1 MTLQKDKVIKWVR
14 FTPPQVLA
22 IGFFL
27 TIIIGAVLLMLPIST
42 TKPLSWID
50 ALFTAASATTV
61 TGLAVVDTGTQF
73 TVFGQTVIMGLIQ
86 IGGLGF
92 MTFAVLIVMI
102 LGKKIGLKERMLV
115 QEALNQP
122 TIGGVI
128 GLVKVLFLFSISIE
142 LIAALILSIRLVPQ
156 YGWSSGLFASLFH
169 AISAFNNAGFS
180 LWPDNL
186 MSYVGDPT
194 VNLVITFLFITGGIG
209 FTVLFD
215 VMKNRRFKAFSLH
228 TKLMLTGTLMLNAI
242 AMLTVFTLEYSNPGT
257 LGHLHIVDKLWAS
270 YFQAVTPRT
279 AGFNSLDFGSMREG
293 TIVFTLLL
301 MFIGAGSAST
311 ASGIKLTTF
320 IVILTSVIA
329 YLRGKKET
337 VIFRRSI
344 KYPIIIKALAVSVT
358 SLFIVF
364 LGIFTLTITEQ
375 APFLQ
380 IVFETFSAFGT
391 VGLTMGL
398 TPELT
403 TAGKCIIIV
412 IMFIGRIGPLTFV
425 FSFAKTEQSN
435 IRYPDGEVFT
445 G

>member
-1 MTLQKDKVIKWVR
+1 MGLHKETVIKWVR
-14 FTPPQVLA
+14 FSPPQVLA

-27 TIIIGAVLLMLPIST
+27 TIIVGSLLLKLPIST
-42 TKPLSWID
+42 AKPLSWID

-61 TGLAVVDTGTQF
+61 TGLAVVDTGTEF
-73 TVFGQTVIMGLIQ
+73 TVFGQTIIMGLIQ
-86 IGGLGF
+86 VGGLGF

-115 QEALNQP
+115 REALNQP

-156 YGWSSGLFASLFH
+156 YGWASGLFASVFH

-186 MSYVGDPT
+186 MSYVGDPA

-215 VMKNRRFKAFSLH
+215 ILKNRRFKAFSLH
-228 TKLMLTGTLMLNAI
+228 TKLMLAGTFILNI
-242 AMLTVFTLEYSNPGT
+242 AATLIIFILEYSNPGT
-257 LGHLHIVDKLWAS
+257 LGSLHLPDKLWAS

-279 AGFNSLDFGSMREG
+279 AGFNSVDFGSMREG
-293 TIVFTLLL
+293 TIVFVLLL

-320 IVILTSVIA
+320 LVILMSVIA
-329 YLRGKKET
+329 YLRGHKET
-337 VIFRRSI
+337 VIFRRTI
-344 KYPIIIKALAVSVT
+344 KYPIIIKALAVSVI

-364 LGIFTLTITEQ
+364 IGIFALTITEQ
-375 APFLQ
+375 APFIQ
-380 IVFETFSAFGT
+380 VVFETFSAFGT

-403 TAGKCIIIV
+403 TAGKCIIIAL
-412 IMFIGRIGPLTFV
+412 MFIGRIGPLTFV
-425 FSFAKTEQSN
+425 FSFAKTEKSN

>member
-1 MTLQKDKVIKWVR
+1 MGLHKETVIKWVR
-14 FTPPQVLA
+14 FSPPQVLA

-27 TIIIGAVLLMLPIST
+27 TIIIGSLLLKLPISAA
-42 TKPLSWID
+42 KQLSWID

-61 TGLAVVDTGTQF
+61 TGLAVVDTGTEF

-86 IGGLGF
+86 VGGLGF

-115 QEALNQP
+115 REALNQP

-156 YGWSSGLFASLFH
+156 YGWASGLFASVFH

-186 MSYVGDPT
+186 MSYVGDPA

-215 VMKNRRFKAFSLH
+215 ILKNRRFKAFSLH
-228 TKLMLTGTLMLNAI
+228 TKLMLAGTFILNI
-242 AMLTVFTLEYSNPGT
+242 AATLIIFILEYSNPGT
-257 LGHLHIVDKLWAS
+257 LGSLHLPDKLWAS

-279 AGFNSLDFGSMREG
+279 AGFNSVDFGSMREG
-293 TIVFTLLL
+293 TIVFVLLL

-320 IVILTSVIA
+320 IVILMSVIA
-329 YLRGKKET
+329 YLKGHKET
-337 VIFRRSI
+337 VIFRRTI
-344 KYPIIIKALAVSVT
+344 KYPIIIKALAVSVI

-364 LGIFTLTITEQ
+364 IGIFALTITEQ
-375 APFLQ
+375 APFIQ
-380 IVFETFSAFGT
+380 VVFETFSAFGT

-403 TAGKCIIIV
+403 TAGKCIIIA

-425 FSFAKTEQSN
+425 FSFAKTEKSN

>member
-1 MTLQKDKVIKWVR
+1 M
-14 FTPPQVLA
+14 
-22 IGFFL
+22 
-27 TIIIGAVLLMLPIST
+27 
-42 TKPLSWID
+42 
-50 ALFTAASATTV
+50 
-61 TGLAVVDTGTQF
+61 
-73 TVFGQTVIMGLIQ
+73 
-86 IGGLGF
+86 
-92 MTFAVLIVMI
+92 
-102 LGKKIGLKERMLV
+102 
-115 QEALNQP
+115 
-122 TIGGVI
+122 
-128 GLVKVLFLFSISIE
+128 
-142 LIAALILSIRLVPQ
+142 
-156 YGWSSGLFASLFH
+156 
-169 AISAFNNAGFS
+169 
-180 LWPDNL
+180 
-186 MSYVGDPT
+186 
-194 VNLVITFLFITGGIG
+194 
-209 FTVLFD
+209 
-215 VMKNRRFKAFSLH
+215 
-228 TKLMLTGTLMLNAI
+228 
-242 AMLTVFTLEYSNPGT
+242 
-257 LGHLHIVDKLWAS
+257 DKLWAS

-364 LGIFTLTITEQ
+364 LGIFALTITEQ

>member
-1 MTLQKDKVIKWVR
+1 MGLHKETVIKWVR
-14 FTPPQVLA
+14 FSPPQVLA

-27 TIIIGAVLLMLPIST
+27 TIIIGSLLLKLPIST
-42 TKPLSWID
+42 AKPLSWID

-61 TGLAVVDTGTQF
+61 TGLAVVDTGTEF

-86 IGGLGF
+86 VGGLGF

-115 QEALNQP
+115 REALNQP

-156 YGWSSGLFASLFH
+156 YGWASGLFASVFH

-186 MSYVGDPT
+186 MRYVGDPA
-194 VNLVITFLFITGGIG
+194 VNLVITILFITGGIG

-215 VMKNRRFKAFSLH
+215 ILKNRRFKAFSLH
-228 TKLMLTGTLMLNAI
+228 TKLMLAGTFVLNI
-242 AMLTVFTLEYSNPGT
+242 AATLIIFILEYSNPGT
-257 LGHLHIVDKLWAS
+257 LGSLHFPDKLWAS
-270 YFQAVTPRT
+270 YFQAATPRT
-279 AGFNSLDFGSMREG
+279 AGFNSVDFGSMREG
-293 TIVFTLLL
+293 TIVFVLLL

-320 IVILTSVIA
+320 LVILMSVIA
-329 YLRGKKET
+329 YLRGHKET
-337 VIFRRSI
+337 VIFRRTI
-344 KYPIIIKALAVSVT
+344 KYPIIIKALAVSVI

-364 LGIFTLTITEQ
+364 IGIFALTITEQ
-375 APFLQ
+375 APFIQ
-380 IVFETFSAFGT
+380 VVFETFSAFGT

-403 TAGKCIIIV
+403 TAGKCIIIA

-425 FSFAKTEQSN
+425 FSFAKTEKSN

>member
-1 MTLQKDKVIKWVR
+1 MGLHKETVIKWVR
-14 FTPPQVLA
+14 FSPPQVLA

-27 TIIIGAVLLMLPIST
+27 TIIVGSLLLKLPIST
-42 TKPLSWID
+42 AKPLSWID

-61 TGLAVVDTGTQF
+61 TGLAVVDTGTEF
-73 TVFGQTVIMGLIQ
+73 TVFGQTIIMGLIQ
-86 IGGLGF
+86 VGGLGF

-115 QEALNQP
+115 REALNQP

-156 YGWSSGLFASLFH
+156 YGWASGLFASVFH

-186 MSYVGDPT
+186 MSYVGDPA

-215 VMKNRRFKAFSLH
+215 ILKNRRFKAFSLH
-228 TKLMLTGTLMLNAI
+228 TKLMLAGTFILNI
-242 AMLTVFTLEYSNPGT
+242 AATLIIFILEYSNPGT
-257 LGHLHIVDKLWAS
+257 LGSLHLPDKLWAS

-279 AGFNSLDFGSMREG
+279 AGFNSVDFGSMREG
-293 TIVFTLLL
+293 TIVFVLLL

-320 IVILTSVIA
+320 LVILMSVIA
-329 YLRGKKET
+329 YLRGHKET
-337 VIFRRSI
+337 VIFRRTI
-344 KYPIIIKALAVSVT
+344 KYPIIIKALAVSVI

-364 LGIFTLTITEQ
+364 IGIFALTITEQ
-375 APFLQ
+375 APFIQ

-391 VGLTMGL
+391 VGLTMGV

-403 TAGKCIIIV
+403 TAGKCIIIA

-425 FSFAKTEQSN
+425 FSFAKTEKSN

>member
-42 TKPLSWID
+42 SKPLSWID

-128 GLVKVLFLFSISIE
+128 DLVKVLFLFSISIE
-142 LIAALILSIRLVPQ
+142 LVAALILSIRLVPQ

-180 LWPDNL
+180 LWPDEL
-186 MSYVGDPT
+186 RWRSYSD
-194 VNLVITFLFITGGIG
+194 LVITFLFITGGIG

-242 AMLTVFTLEYSNPGT
+242 AMLAIFILEYSNPGT

-364 LGIFTLTITEQ
+364 LGIFALTITEQ

>member
-1 MTLQKDKVIKWVR
+1 MGLHKETVIKWVR
-14 FTPPQVLA
+14 FSPPQVLA

-27 TIIIGAVLLMLPIST
+27 TIIIGSLLLKLPIST
-42 TKPLSWID
+42 AKPLSWID

-61 TGLAVVDTGTQF
+61 TGLAVVDTGTEF

-86 IGGLGF
+86 VGGLGF

-115 QEALNQP
+115 REALNQP

-156 YGWSSGLFASLFH
+156 YGWASGLFASVFH

-186 MSYVGDPT
+186 MSYVDDPA
-194 VNLVITFLFITGGIG
+194 VNLVITILFITGGIG

-215 VMKNRRFKAFSLH
+215 ILKNRRFKAFSLH
-228 TKLMLTGTLMLNAI
+228 TKLMLAGTFVLNI
-242 AMLTVFTLEYSNPGT
+242 AATLIIFILEYSNPGT
-257 LGHLHIVDKLWAS
+257 LGSLHLPDKLWAS

-279 AGFNSLDFGSMREG
+279 AGFNSVDFGSMREG
-293 TIVFTLLL
+293 TIVFVLLL

-320 IVILTSVIA
+320 LVILMSVIA
-329 YLRGKKET
+329 YLRGHKET
-337 VIFRRSI
+337 VIFRRTI
-344 KYPIIIKALAVSVT
+344 KYPIIIKALAVSVI

-364 LGIFTLTITEQ
+364 IGIFALTITEQ
-375 APFLQ
+375 APFIQ
-380 IVFETFSAFGT
+380 VVFETFSAFGT

-403 TAGKCIIIV
+403 TAGKCIIIA

-425 FSFAKTEQSN
+425 FSFAKTEKSN

>member
-1 MTLQKDKVIKWVR
+1 MGLHKETVIKWVR
-14 FTPPQVLA
+14 FSPPQVLA

-27 TIIIGAVLLMLPIST
+27 TIIIGSLLLKLPISAA
-42 TKPLSWID
+42 KPLSWID
-50 ALFTAASATTV
+50 ALFTTASATTV
-61 TGLAVVDTGTQF
+61 TGLAVVDTGTEF

-86 IGGLGF
+86 VGGLGF

-115 QEALNQP
+115 REALNQP

-156 YGWSSGLFASLFH
+156 YGWASGLFASVFH

-186 MSYVGDPT
+186 MSYVGDPA

-215 VMKNRRFKAFSLH
+215 ILKNRRFKAFSLH
-228 TKLMLTGTLMLNAI
+228 TKLMLAGTFILNI
-242 AMLTVFTLEYSNPGT
+242 AATLIIFILEYSNPGT
-257 LGHLHIVDKLWAS
+257 LGSLHLPDKLWAS

-279 AGFNSLDFGSMREG
+279 AGFNSVDFGSMREG
-293 TIVFTLLL
+293 TIVFVLLL

-320 IVILTSVIA
+320 IVILMSVIA
-329 YLRGKKET
+329 YLKGHKET
-337 VIFRRSI
+337 VIFRRTI
-344 KYPIIIKALAVSVT
+344 KYPIIIKALAVSVI

-364 LGIFTLTITEQ
+364 IGIFALTITEQ
-375 APFLQ
+375 APFIQ
-380 IVFETFSAFGT
+380 VVFETFSAFGT

-403 TAGKCIIIV
+403 TAGKCIIIA

-425 FSFAKTEQSN
+425 FSFAKTEKSN

>member
-1 MTLQKDKVIKWVR
+1 MGLHKETVIKWVR
-14 FTPPQVLA
+14 FSPPQVLA

-27 TIIIGAVLLMLPIST
+27 TIIIGSLLLKLPIST
-42 TKPLSWID
+42 AKPLSWID

-61 TGLAVVDTGTQF
+61 TGLAVVDTGTEF

-86 IGGLGF
+86 VGGLGF

-115 QEALNQP
+115 REALNQP

-156 YGWSSGLFASLFH
+156 YGWASGLFASVFH

-186 MSYVGDPT
+186 MSYVGDPA

-215 VMKNRRFKAFSLH
+215 ILKNRRFKAFSLH
-228 TKLMLTGTLMLNAI
+228 TKLMLAGTFILNI
-242 AMLTVFTLEYSNPGT
+242 AATLIIFILEYSNPGT
-257 LGHLHIVDKLWAS
+257 LGSLHLPDKLWAS

-279 AGFNSLDFGSMREG
+279 AGFNSVDFGSMREG
-293 TIVFTLLL
+293 TIVFVLLL

-320 IVILTSVIA
+320 LVILMSVIA
-329 YLRGKKET
+329 YLRGHKET
-337 VIFRRSI
+337 VIFRRTI
-344 KYPIIIKALAVSVT
+344 KYPIIIKALAVSVI

-364 LGIFTLTITEQ
+364 IGIFALTITEQ
-375 APFLQ
+375 ASFIQ
-380 IVFETFSAFGT
+380 VVFETFSAFGT

-403 TAGKCIIIV
+403 TAGKCIIIAL
-412 IMFIGRIGPLTFV
+412 MFIGRIGPLTFV
-425 FSFAKTEQSN
+425 FSFAKTEKSN